1 MNKRLK
7 NTAIFTT
14 MLSLLLTSC
23 SAPKKHV
30 ETTPSDLP
38 RPTETSIE
46 TEPTA
51 PEETLPPYHC
61 INPKFEKLSEEE
73 I

>member
-1 MNKRLK
+1 
-7 NTAIFTT
+7 